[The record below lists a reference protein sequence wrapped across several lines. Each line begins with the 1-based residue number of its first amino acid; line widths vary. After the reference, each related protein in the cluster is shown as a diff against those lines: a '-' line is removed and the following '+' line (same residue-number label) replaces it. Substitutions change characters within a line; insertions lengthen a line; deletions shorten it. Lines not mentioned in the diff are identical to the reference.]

1 MEPTILVA
9 DNDSSIVQQL
19 EKEFGSAGFSVLTAK
34 DGKQAMELLEEH
46 PVDTVL
52 TDLLMPRMNGLELL
66 KWVKSVSPSLPVII
80 MTAHGTIENAIEAAE
95 LGAYDYVVK
104 PFNFTDLM
112 LRIRKAVDR
121 YKLATRIENLEDTLH
136 QVSAF
141 EEIIGRSRNMQDI
154 FRRMAMVAKSD
165 ATVMIYGE
173 SGTRKELVARGIHRL
188 SARKDGPFVPVS
200 CGALPTELLENELFG
215 HVRGAYTGA
224 HISRK
229 GLLEEAHRGT
239 LFLDEIGE
247 MSPAIQ
253 VKLLRVI
260 QEREFRPL
268 GSTNTVKVDVRI
280 LGATNQDLAE
290 AVKEG
295 TFREDLYFRLN
306 VISIILPPLRERKE
320 DIPLLANHFLK
331 KYSQREGKTIRE
343 FTPEVMHRLIA
354 YPWPG
359 NVRELENKVEQA
371 VVMASHEVIGLHDV
385 FFPED
390 MKQGGFSS
398 LVSMEQ
404 NEFPSFKEAKQAF
417 EREYIIQVLK
427 MNQGNVSQAAKQARK
442 DRKDFYAVMK
452 KYNIDPDAY
461 RRS

>member
-173 SGTRKELVARGIHRL
+173 SGTGKELVARGIHRL